1 MYEFYKNMEIT
12 YVDSP
17 YLTKNQFLNA
27 EAHRVELPTY
37 QSVSHLLP
45 RIYWNGHEAEVAC
58 YNKAWEIAFSNLNN
72 PEPGSGFVSP
82 FIDTAFNGNLFMWD
96 SSFILMFAKYA
107 SRAFDFQQTLD
118 NFYSHQHKDGFI
130 SREIREKD
138 GAEVYARLDPSST
151 GPAILSWCEYE
162 YYLYS
167 GDKSRLKNVYYPL
180 LAYHLWMKKNRTWRN
195 GTYFLSGLGC
205 GMDNSPR
212 QESDCNPRYEHGHM
226 IWIDACFQALIDCDM
241 LLKIA
246 AISGIDDGIA
256 ELKAEKETLGNFINQ
271 NLWDEETGFYYD
283 MYRDNRLSGVKTVAT
298 FWSFLSGIVPD
309 ERVSR
314 LVAHLENENE
324 FKRPHRVPSL
334 SYDHP
339 LYHPEGDYWR
349 GSVWTPTTY
358 MVLRGLDRCG
368 YSKEAYDIALNTLKN
383 IVKVFVKTGTFW
395 EDYAPEK
402 AAQGNLAKDNFVG
415 WTGLVPISILIEY
428 VFGIRCNAL
437 EKTIEWNMYLDGEY
451 GIDNL
456 TFGEAN
462 VSLKH
467 NADGTVDIKTDK
479 PITIKLIQNGETEI
493 RNCVPNI

>member
-1 MYEFYKNMEIT
+1 MYEFYKDMEIT
-12 YVDSP
+12 YINSP
-17 YLTKNQFLNA
+17 YLTKNPFLNV
-27 EAHRVELPTY
+27 EARQTELPTY
-37 QSVSHLLP
+37 KSVHSILP
-45 RIYWNGHEAEVAC
+45 MIHWEDHEAEVAC

-72 PEPGSGFVSP
+72 PKPGSGFVSP

-212 QESDCNPRYEHGHM
+212 QEYDCNPRYEHGHM
-226 IWIDACFQALIDCDM
+226 IWIDACFQALIDCDI

-246 AISGIDDGIA
+246 AIIDITDGVD
-256 ELKAEKETLGNFINQ
+256 ELQAEKKALGDFINQ
-271 NLWDEETGFYYD
+271 NLWDEKTGFYYD
-283 MYRDNRLSGVKTVAT
+283 MYRDNRLSGIKTVAS
-298 FWSFLSGIVPD
+298 FWSFLSGIVPE
-309 ERVSR
+309 ERISR
-314 LVAHLENENE
+314 LVAHLEDENE

-339 LYHPEGDYWR
+339 FYHSEGDYWR
-349 GSVWTPTTY
+349 GSVWAPTTY
-358 MVLRGLDRCG
+358 MVLRGLDRCS
-368 YSKEAYDIALNTLKN
+368 YTKEAYDIACNTLDN
-383 IVKVFVKTGTFW
+383 VVKVFAETGTFW
-395 EDYAPEK
+395 ENYAPEK
-402 AAQGNLAKDNFVG
+402 AKRGNFAKDNFVG

-437 EKTIEWNMYLDGEY
+437 EKTIEWNLYLDGEY

-456 TFGEAN
+456 AFGEAI

-479 PITIKLIQNGETEI
+479 PITLKLIQSGRTEI
-493 RNCVPNI
+493 RTCTPSV